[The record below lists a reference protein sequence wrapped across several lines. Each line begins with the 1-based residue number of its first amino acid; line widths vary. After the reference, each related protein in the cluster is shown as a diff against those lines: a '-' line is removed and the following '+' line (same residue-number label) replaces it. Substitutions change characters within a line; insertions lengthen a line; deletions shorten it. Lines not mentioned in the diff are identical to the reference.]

1 MSKSWTDPNRRP
13 RSSLSLAACL
23 LLGLSSSH
31 PAAAQD
37 VQAPPPAQSPAA
49 QPPPAHVYSGVR
61 TVLSTGT
68 TVTGEP
74 IRYPTGAPAQLT
86 AMEITL
92 QPGQQTGW
100 HTHAVPLFG
109 YILEGELTVDY
120 GAKGQRTY
128 RKGDGLAE
136 AMNEAHNGRNLGRS
150 PVTILAVFA
159 GMEGVPVSA
168 AASPPTRQ

>member
-1 MSKSWTDPNRRP
+1 MLKSRTHAKYRP
-13 RSSLSLAACL
+13 QPVLLAALLVGLLLSLQTSAADTARQGTQSAAL
-23 LLGLSSSH
+23 Y
-31 PAAAQD
+31 PA
-37 VQAPPPAQSPAA
+37 
-49 QPPPAHVYSGVR
+49 VR
-61 TVLSTGT
+61 NILSTGT

-100 HTHAVPLFG
+100 HIHAVPLFG

-136 AMNEAHNGRNLGRS
+136 AMNEAHIGRNLGRS

-159 GMEGVPVSA
+159 GTEGVPVSA